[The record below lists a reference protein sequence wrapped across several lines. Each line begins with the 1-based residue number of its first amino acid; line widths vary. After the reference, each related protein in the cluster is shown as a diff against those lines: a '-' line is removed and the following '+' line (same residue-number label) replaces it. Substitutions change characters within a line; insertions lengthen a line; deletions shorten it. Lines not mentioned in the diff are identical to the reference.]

1 MWLGKNSDL
10 YFIWFRM
17 DGLFS
22 AVLNI
27 KQLAVT
33 EFFMHE
39 SEAAIGIMGIYW
51 LFMVKILWT

>member
-1 MWLGKNSDL
+1 
-10 YFIWFRM
+10 M

-51 LFMVKILWT
+51 LFMVKIL